1 MRSAPFLLVRR
12 MARDNAEAVGTRPGG
27 GPGSEAS
34 DHSLLRRFRGGNT
47 HAATQL
53 YLRYAHRLRALVKA
67 RCSAE
72 LARRIEPD
80 DIVQSVFHRFFRGVR
95 RGHYDVPPGD
105 ELWRLFLVIALNKIR
120 AEENFHR
127 AGKRDVR
134 ITVAEQSI
142 DSRAESDRGAQ
153 AVLELTIKDFLE
165 QLPQTHRTVVEQR
178 VQGHDVA
185 TIASQTGRSK
195 RTVERILQEIRRK
208 LGSVLEAGEDHAQ
221 TS

>member
-1 MRSAPFLLVRR
+1 
-12 MARDNAEAVGTRPGG
+12 MAKDNAEVVEARAGG
-27 GPGSEAS
+27 GPASEAS
-34 DHSLLRRFRGGNT
+34 DHSLLRRFRSGNT
-47 HAATQL
+47 NAATQL
-53 YLRYAHRLRALVKA
+53 YLRYARRLRALVKA

-72 LARRIEPD
+72 LARRLDPD

-134 ITVAEQSI
+134 LTVAGGAIE
-142 DSRAESDRGAQ
+142 SRAESDRGAQ
-153 AVLELTIKDFLE
+153 AVLELTIKEFLE
-165 QLPQTHRTVVEQR
+165 GLPATHRTVVEQR

-185 TIASQTGRSK
+185 TIAEQTRRSK
-195 RTVERILQEIRRK
+195 RTVERILQDIRRK
-208 LGSVLEAGEDHAQ
+208 LSSLLQAGEDHAQ
-221 TS
+221 SS